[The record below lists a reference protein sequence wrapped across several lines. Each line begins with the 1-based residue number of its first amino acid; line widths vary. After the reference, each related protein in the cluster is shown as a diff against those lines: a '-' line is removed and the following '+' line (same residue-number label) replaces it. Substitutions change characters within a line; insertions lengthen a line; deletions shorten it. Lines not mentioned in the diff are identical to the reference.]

1 MNSNSMELLDK
12 MPDHSSA
19 GGIVEQRILRL
30 EERFDRMESG
40 AGGPLPMVH
49 PAWPFLLGLLA
60 LGFGYLGLGLPQHY
74 YQLLFALLLV
84 VLLYHRQ
91 FLVRPK
97 GGWHWPQVLL
107 NFLLI
112 ALLFKLLIGGGIA
125 SPFEWLKM
133 PVISRMPP
141 PEGGSWYGKMVPDY
155 TIQWQGIP
163 RFSEWALDVTK
174 IQTLLLI
181 ATLAGT
187 LFRFQPLTS
196 LTALALL
203 LISIPTYL
211 NFNWDWVILFLILG
225 SVSVYIQS
233 RASIPPRT

>member
-1 MNSNSMELLDK
+1 MSPNNADQQDK
-12 MPDHSSA
+12 ISA
-19 GGIVEQRILRL
+19 PPPAGVVVEQRILRL
-30 EERFDRMESG
+30 EERLDRLESG
-40 AGGPLPMVH
+40 GGGELSLLH
-49 PAWPFLLGLLA
+49 PAWPFLFSVIA

-74 YQLLFALLLV
+74 YQPLFALFLV

-91 FLVRPK
+91 FIVKPK
-97 GGWHWPQVLL
+97 GGWHWPQVAL

-125 SPFEWLKM
+125 SPFEWLKV
-133 PVISRMPP
+133 PVLAKAPSA
-141 PEGGSWYGKMVPDY
+141 GDGSWYARIVPDY
-155 TIQWQGIP
+155 TVQWQGIP
-163 RFSEWALDVTK
+163 KISDWSVDLTK

-187 LFRFQPLTS
+187 LFRFQPFTS

-233 RASIPPRT
+233 KASIVPKV

>member
-1 MNSNSMELLDK
+1 MGLNNADQQ
-12 MPDHSSA
+12 DRISSPPS
-19 GGIVEQRILRL
+19 GGGVVEQRILRL
-30 EERFDRMESG
+30 EERLDQLESG
-40 AGGPLPMVH
+40 EAGQPSMLH
-49 PAWPFLLGLLA
+49 PAWPFLLGIIA

-74 YQLLFALLLV
+74 YQPLFALLLV
-84 VLLYHRQ
+84 VLLYHRR
-91 FLVRPK
+91 FIVRPK

-112 ALLFKLLIGGGIA
+112 ALLFKLLIGGGVA
-125 SPFEWLKM
+125 HPFEWLKM
-133 PVISRMPP
+133 PVISRIPP
-141 PEGGSWYGKMVPDY
+141 PEGGSWFGKMVPDY

-163 RFSEWALDVTK
+163 RVSEWAVDVTK

-187 LFRFQPLTS
+187 LFRFQPFTS

-225 SVSVYIQS
+225 SISIYIQS
-233 RASIPPRT
+233 RASIPPRV